1 MKRISIGFL
10 LTFMLLVILSACK
23 NDEWVD
29 WKITNDQWLT
39 KFVEAH
45 KKDSN
50 FYTTSSGLSY
60 QIINKGWEGHRHPN
74 ISDYVVVQY
83 KGSIING
90 SVFEKVGGGDSTA
103 TIRLGSTVPG
113 WQEGLPKIHN
123 GGRIKLYIPSA
134 LGYGTNSSNPSI
146 PPNSVLIFDIT
157 LVDSY

>member
-29 WKITNDQWLT
+29 WKIMNEQWLT

-50 FYTTSSGLSY
+50 FYTTSTGLSY
-60 QIINKGWEGHRHPN
+60 QIINKGWEKNRKPN
-74 ISDYVVVQY
+74 INDVVVVRY
-83 KGSIING
+83 KGSLVNG
-90 SVFEKVGGGDSTA
+90 SVFDYTVADSTA
-103 TIRLGSTVPG
+103 TLSLSYTVPG
-113 WQEGLPKIHN
+113 WQEALPKIHN
-123 GGRIKLYIPSA
+123 GGHMKVYIPSA
-134 LGYGTNSSNPSI
+134 LGYGTNSNSTKI